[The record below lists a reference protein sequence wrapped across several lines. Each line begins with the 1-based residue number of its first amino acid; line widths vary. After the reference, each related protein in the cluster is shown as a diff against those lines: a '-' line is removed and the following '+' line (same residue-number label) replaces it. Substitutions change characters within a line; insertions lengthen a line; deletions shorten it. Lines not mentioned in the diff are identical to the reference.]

1 MALTEGE
8 ETKVRSIITAFDGAK
23 RVSELPAGVTGSP
36 FELTLEVLD
45 KDGETKQS
53 PLATMLPYIEDQVSY
68 GVEIDTA
75 VSASALTRVGSTDL
89 HKRLPIQSRMKG
101 CILSDAGV
109 VIQYLHPTNWSG
121 FTLDGSIGQ
130 IMVEIPDHYR
140 KFITSGTKTQAR
152 ISEHPIP
159 GYHLVKKM
167 YISAFEASI
176 QRSTGKLCS
185 MVNAAADYRG
195 GDNTAAWDAT
205 YRSLLGRP
213 VTSISRTAFRT
224 AARLRNADTKWNCQD
239 YNAYKAMYWLYTIEY
254 ANTNSQ
260 LTVNAAL
267 DANGYK
273 QGGLG
278 NGVTDWDGTWGTFN
292 SYNPF
297 VPCGHTNSLGN
308 QSGELSYAI
317 KDTDGTTTL
326 KTVYANR
333 YRGVENPFG
342 HVWKWTD
349 GINIEVGASES
360 KVYVANDPVSYND
373 DNYTGYTNRG
383 LQARSA
389 GYISKMII
397 GEFGELIASEV
408 SGGSTTG
415 WCDYFYTDTNQA
427 LRGLLSGGYSHA
439 GAYAGFGCSNASNA
453 PSIANTYIG
462 SRLCYI
468 PA

>member
-1 MALTEGE
+1 
-8 ETKVRSIITAFDGAK
+8 
-23 RVSELPAGVTGSP
+23 
-36 FELTLEVLD
+36 
-45 KDGETKQS
+45 
-53 PLATMLPYIEDQVSY
+53 
-68 GVEIDTA
+68 
-75 VSASALTRVGSTDL
+75 
-89 HKRLPIQSRMKG
+89 
-101 CILSDAGV
+101 
-109 VIQYLHPTNWSG
+109 
-121 FTLDGSIGQ
+121 
-130 IMVEIPDHYR
+130 
-140 KFITSGTKTQAR
+140 
-152 ISEHPIP
+152 
-159 GYHLVKKM
+159 M

-427 LRGLLSGGYSHA
+427 LRGLFSGGYSNA
-439 GAYAGFGCSNASNA
+439 GAYAGFGCSSASNA
-453 PSIANTYIG
+453 PSNATTYLG